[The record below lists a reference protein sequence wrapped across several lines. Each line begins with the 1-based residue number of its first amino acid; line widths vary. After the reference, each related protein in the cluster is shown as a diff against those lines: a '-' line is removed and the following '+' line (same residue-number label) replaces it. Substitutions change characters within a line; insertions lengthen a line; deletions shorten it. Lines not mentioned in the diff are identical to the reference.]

1 MKITKSND
9 CCIDDTEDSTRDST
23 ITQITTIEV
32 PAGTELFSD
41 NLLQDFSKMQPC
53 SVCLPKTFFDQD
65 YETYQ
70 RNIKGF
76 STLIGLCLQSHES
89 QGESGFNVTTNESR
103 HHEVSSAK
111 SAPYGFEDRNG

>member
-1 MKITKSND
+1 MKITKSSD
-9 CCIDDTEDSTRDST
+9 YYIDGTEDSTRDST
-23 ITQITTIEV
+23 ITQITIEV
-32 PAGTELFSD
+32 PGTELFSD

-89 QGESGFNVTTNESR
+89 QGESGCNITTNESR
-103 HHEVSSAK
+103 HHEVLSAK
-111 SAPYGFEDRNG
+111 SAPYGSEDRNG